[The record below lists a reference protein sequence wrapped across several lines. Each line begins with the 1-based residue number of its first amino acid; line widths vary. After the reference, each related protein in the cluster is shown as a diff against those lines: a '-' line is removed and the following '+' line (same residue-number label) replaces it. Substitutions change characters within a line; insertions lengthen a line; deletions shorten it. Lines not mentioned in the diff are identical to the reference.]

1 MVPVNQVILGGDPLL
16 SSGAINYN
24 LDNQLQML
32 EKYKQSLEA
41 AKHMQQQPV
50 TQKYLWDDLDYEIS
64 PLTEEQKNL
73 LFGDPEYSA
82 NYEKIQL
89 IVQKELINLV
99 KGKIESY
106 PEGKELLNNQLKVVR
121 QLKGKIIE
129 QTNMEME
136 MFKRFRE
143 FSKSNPGTTY
153 EEFLKMNM

>member
-50 TQKYLWDDLDYEIS
+50 IQKYLWDDLDYEIS

-89 IVQKELINLV
+89 IVQRELINLV
-99 KGKIESY
+99 KGKLESC